1 MSTKEQMATS
11 FSWNTLTVVLQVVIQ
26 LAYTGL
32 LARMVAKDSFMLMGI
47 VLGIMGFAE
56 IFSQVGVGP
65 ALIQRKEVNQQHI
78 NGAFYIAVILG
89 LGFTLLFLALAP
101 AIAIFYELN
110 ELKPIIQVVCTS
122 FLISAIAV
130 VPRSMM
136 MKHMRFKTMF
146 KASMISI
153 IGGNLVVGLTL
164 AYLQWDVWAYVWAL
178 FAQNMLMTLAL
189 WYFEP
194 VRVTLQWEWKY
205 TRELIRYGAG
215 STLFNALNY
224 LATKLDVLLVPRAL
238 RAGQTELS
246 AEQRN
251 MASYFERA
259 SYAMTQPIT
268 IMGKLSDSVLFSGM
282 SRMQDDRERLQKTV
296 TLATSMLGIVLIP
309 SSIFM
314 LFFADELITL
324 WLGIDYLETAAI
336 LKVLFLAVV
345 FRSMS
350 KLGDSLLR
358 AKDAVFQ
365 GSLFKAI
372 YVALMAA
379 GIWFGTSHGMHGA
392 AAGIVLATIIHYFM
406 NMFMTTR
413 LIELRWSALF
423 SAWLPGIFLGAICGA
438 AGWTVH
444 TVTFWFQL
452 PGLATL
458 AAAVIVIPGTCILGI
473 FAFPRMLGRGGSNPL
488 SYLPERL
495 KRFKPLGNLAARIE

>member
-1 MSTKEQMATS
+1 LSTKEQMATS

-32 LARMVAKDSFMLMGI
+32 LARLVEKDSFMLMGI

-65 ALIQRKEVNQQHI
+65 ALIQRKEVHQQHI

-89 LGFTLLFLALAP
+89 LGFTLLFLGFAP
-101 AIAIFYELN
+101 VIANFYELP

-122 FLISAIAV
+122 FIISAIAV

-153 IGGNLVVGLTL
+153 VGGNLVVGLTL

-189 WYFEP
+189 WYYEP
-194 VRVTLQWEWKY
+194 VRVSLQWEWKY
-205 TRELIRYGAG
+205 TRELVRYGAG

-238 RAGQTELS
+238 RAGQNELS
-246 AEQRN
+246 VVQRN

-296 TLATSMLGIVLIP
+296 TLATSMLGVILIP
-309 SSIFM
+309 SSIYM

-324 WLGIDYLETAAI
+324 WLGMDYLETASI

-358 AKDAVFQ
+358 AKDAVYQ

-372 YVALMAA
+372 YVLLIAA
-379 GIWFGTSHGMHGA
+379 GIWWGRAYGMQGVA
-392 AAGIVLATIIHYFM
+392 LGIVLATIIHYLM

-413 LIELRWSALF
+413 LIQLGWWELLK
-423 SAWLPGIFLGAICGA
+423 AWIPGLILGAICLLSSWSIHMICA
-438 AGWTVH
+438 WT
-444 TVTFWFQL
+444 FL
-452 PGLATL
+452 PSAITL
-458 AAAVIVIPGTCILGI
+458 LLSVLFVPASAVFGI
-473 FAFPRMLGRGGSNPL
+473 FAFPQILGKGNANPL
-488 SYLPERL
+488 LYLPARIKEIKL
-495 KRFKPLGNLAARIE
+495 IGNLIARIK

>member
-1 MSTKEQMATS
+1 MATS

-32 LARMVAKDSFMLMGI
+32 LARLVAKDSFMLMGI

-78 NGAFYIAVILG
+78 NGAFYTAIILG

-101 AIAIFYELN
+101 VIALFYELP
-110 ELKPIIQVVCTS
+110 ELKPITQVVCTS
-122 FLISAIAV
+122 FIISAIAV

-146 KASMISI
+146 KASMVSI
-153 IGGNLVVGLTL
+153 VGGNLVVGLTL
-164 AYLQWDVWAYVWAL
+164 AFLHWDVWAYVWAL

-189 WYFEP
+189 WYYEP

-246 AEQRN
+246 TEQRN

-309 SSIFM
+309 ASAFM

-324 WLGIDYLETAAI
+324 WLGVDYLETAAI

-379 GIWFGTSHGMHGA
+379 GIWYGTGYGMKGA
-392 AAGIVLATIIHYFM
+392 ATGIVMATIIHYIM
-406 NMFMTTR
+406 NMLLTTQ
-413 LIELRWSALF
+413 LIELRWSTLLG
-423 SAWLPGIFLGAICGA
+423 AWLPGIFLGTICMA
-438 AGWTVH
+438 TGWTVH
-444 TVTFWFQL
+444 ILSLWFHL
-452 PGLATL
+452 PAFITLAT
-458 AAAVIVIPGTCILGI
+458 AAITVPGACVLGI
-473 FAFPRMLGRGGSNPL
+473 LAFPRVLGRGNKNPL
-488 SYLPERL
+488 LYIPQRL
-495 KRFKPLGNLAARIE
+495 KQIRIIGNLISRIE

>member
-1 MSTKEQMATS
+1 MATS

-26 LAYTGL
+26 LAYT
-32 LARMVAKDSFMLMGI
+32 V
-47 VLGIMGFAE
+47 
-56 IFSQVGVGP
+56 
-65 ALIQRKEVNQQHI
+65 
-78 NGAFYIAVILG
+78 AVILG
-89 LGFTLLFLALAP
+89 LGFTLLFLGLAP
-101 AIAIFYELN
+101 AIALFYELP

-153 IGGNLVVGLTL
+153 VGGNLVVGLTL

-189 WYFEP
+189 WYYEP
-194 VRVTLQWEWKY
+194 VRVTIQWEWKY

-224 LATKLDVLLVPRAL
+224 LATKLDVLLIPRAL
-238 RAGQTELS
+238 RAGQSELS
-246 AEQRN
+246 AVQRN

-309 SSIFM
+309 SSVFM

-365 GSLFKAI
+365 GSFFKAI
-372 YVALMAA
+372 YVSLMAG
-379 GIWFGTSHGMHGA
+379 GIWIGTSYGMKGA
-392 AAGIVLATIIHYFM
+392 AAGIVLATIIHYVM

-413 LIELRWSALF
+413 LIELSWGVLF
-423 SAWLPGIFLGAICGA
+423 AAWLPGIFLGLICA
-438 AGWTVH
+438 AVGWSVH
-444 TVTFWFQL
+444 TLSFWFQFPGLMTLATATFFL
-452 PGLATL
+452 PGVCL
-458 AAAVIVIPGTCILGI
+458 LGV
-473 FAFPRMLGRGGSNPL
+473 FAFPRMLGRAGNNPL
-488 SYLPERL
+488 LYLPQRL
-495 KRFKPLGNLAARIE
+495 KKNKYVGNLISRIE

>member
-1 MSTKEQMATS
+1 MATS

-32 LARMVAKDSFMLMGI
+32 LARLVAKDSFMLMGI

-78 NGAFYIAVILG
+78 NGAFYLAVILG

-101 AIAIFYELN
+101 AIALFYELP
-110 ELKPIIQVVCTS
+110 ELKLITQVVCTS
-122 FLISAIAV
+122 FIISAIAV

-153 IGGNLVVGLTL
+153 VGGNLVVGLTL

-178 FAQNMLMTLAL
+178 FAQNLLMTLAL
-189 WYFEP
+189 WYYEP
-194 VRVTLQWEWKY
+194 VRITMDWQWKY

-238 RAGQTELS
+238 RAGQSELTEVN
-246 AEQRN
+246 RN

-309 SSIFM
+309 SSVFM
-314 LFFADELITL
+314 IFFADELITL

-372 YVALMAA
+372 YVTLMAF
-379 GIWFGTSHGMHGA
+379 GIWFGTSYGMKGA
-392 AAGIVLATIIHYFM
+392 AAGIVLATIVHYAM

-413 LIELRWSALF
+413 LIDLSWGAL
-423 SAWLPGIFLGAICGA
+423 ARGWMPGILVGLICA
-438 AGWTVH
+438 FSGWTIH
-444 TVTFWFQL
+444 MISTLLLFPAFVTL
-452 PGLATL
+452 I
-458 AAAVIVIPGTCILGI
+458 AAVTVIPGICALGI
-473 FAFPRMLGRGGSNPL
+473 FAFPRMLGRGNDNPL
-488 SYLPERL
+488 HYLPKRL
-495 KRFKPLGNLAARIE
+495 KEMKAFSNLMTRIQ

>member
-65 ALIQRKEVNQQHI
+65 ALIQRKEVNQQHV

-89 LGFTLLFLALAP
+89 LGFTLLFLGLAP
-101 AIAIFYELN
+101 AIALFYELP

-153 IGGNLVVGLTL
+153 TGGNLVIGLTL

-238 RAGQTELS
+238 RAGQSELS
-246 AEQRN
+246 PVQRN

-296 TLATSMLGIVLIP
+296 TLATAMLGIVLIP

-379 GIWFGTSHGMHGA
+379 GIWYGTAYGMKGA
-392 AAGIVLATIIHYFM
+392 AIGIVLATIIHYGM
-406 NMFMTTR
+406 NMFMTTK
-413 LIELRWSALF
+413 LIDLRWGALLRG
-423 SAWLPGIFLGAICGA
+423 WLPGIFLGMICGT
-438 AGWTVH
+438 AGWTIH
-444 TVTFWFQL
+444 TLSVWLFT
-452 PGLATL
+452 PGYITL
-458 AAAVIVIPGTCILGI
+458 ALAIIFIPALCILAI
-473 FAFPRMLGRGGSNPL
+473 FAFPRMLGRGSNNPL
-488 SYLPERL
+488 VYLPQRL
-495 KRFKPLGNLAARIE
+495 KQMKPLRNLISRIE

>member
-1 MSTKEQMATS
+1 MATS

-32 LARMVAKDSFMLMGI
+32 LARLVEKDSFMLMGI

-89 LGFTLLFLALAP
+89 LGFTLLFLGLAP
-101 AIAIFYELN
+101 VIANFYELP

-122 FLISAIAV
+122 FIISAIAV

-153 IGGNLVVGLTL
+153 VGGNLVVGLTL

-189 WYFEP
+189 WYYEP

-205 TRELIRYGAG
+205 TRELVRYGAG

-246 AEQRN
+246 AVQRN
-251 MASYFERA
+251 MAAYFERA

-296 TLATSMLGIVLIP
+296 TLATSMLGVVLIP
-309 SSIFM
+309 SSIYM

-324 WLGIDYLETAAI
+324 WLGMDYLETASI

-358 AKDAVFQ
+358 AKDAVYQ

-372 YVALMAA
+372 YVILIAA
-379 GIWFGTSHGMHGA
+379 GIWWGTAYGMQGVA
-392 AAGIVLATIIHYFM
+392 MGIVTATIIHYLM

-413 LIELRWSALF
+413 LIQLGWWELLKAWIPGMLLGVICLLSSWTIHMLSSWTLLPSALTLLLSLLF
-423 SAWLPGIFLGAICGA
+423 VPASAA
-438 AGWTVH
+438 
-444 TVTFWFQL
+444 
-452 PGLATL
+452 
-458 AAAVIVIPGTCILGI
+458 LGI
-473 FAFPRMLGRGGSNPL
+473 FAFPHILGKGSANPL
-488 SYLPERL
+488 LYLPARI
-495 KRFKPLGNLAARIE
+495 KGIKVIGNLIERIK

>member
-1 MSTKEQMATS
+1 
-11 FSWNTLTVVLQVVIQ
+11 
-26 LAYTGL
+26 
-32 LARMVAKDSFMLMGI
+32 
-47 VLGIMGFAE
+47 
-56 IFSQVGVGP
+56 
-65 ALIQRKEVNQQHI
+65 
-78 NGAFYIAVILG
+78 
-89 LGFTLLFLALAP
+89 
-101 AIAIFYELN
+101 
-110 ELKPIIQVVCTS
+110 
-122 FLISAIAV
+122 
-130 VPRSMM
+130 
-136 MKHMRFKTMF
+136 
-146 KASMISI
+146 
-153 IGGNLVVGLTL
+153 
-164 AYLQWDVWAYVWAL
+164 VWAL

-189 WYFEP
+189 WYYEP
-194 VRVTLQWEWKY
+194 VRVTLQWEWKF

-238 RAGQTELS
+238 RTGQTELS

-309 SSIFM
+309 SSVFM

-379 GIWFGTSHGMHGA
+379 GIWFGTSHGMKGA

-413 LIELRWSALF
+413 LIELRWGALF
-423 SAWLPGIFLGAICGA
+423 VSWLPGIFLGAICAA

-444 TVTFWFQL
+444 TVAFWFQL
-452 PGLATL
+452 PRLATL
-458 AAAVIVIPGTCILGI
+458 ATAVVVIPGTCILSI

-488 SYLPERL
+488 SYLPQRL
-495 KRFKPLGNLAARIE
+495 KQFSPLRNLLTRIE

>member
-1 MSTKEQMATS
+1 MATS

-26 LAYTGL
+26 LAYTGI
-32 LARMVAKDSFMLMGI
+32 LARLVAKDSFMLMGI

-89 LGFTLLFLALAP
+89 LGFTLLFLGLAP
-101 AIAIFYELN
+101 AIAQFYELP
-110 ELKPIIQVVCTS
+110 ELKVITQVVCTS
-122 FLISAIAV
+122 FIISAIAV

-153 IGGNLVVGLTL
+153 VGGNLVVGLTL

-178 FAQNMLMTLAL
+178 FAQNLLMTLAL
-189 WYFEP
+189 WYYEP

-238 RAGQTELS
+238 RAGQAELS
-246 AEQRN
+246 AVQRN

-309 SSIFM
+309 SSVFM
-314 LFFADELITL
+314 LFFGDELITL
-324 WLGIDYLETAAI
+324 WLGVDYLETASI

-358 AKDAVFQ
+358 AKDAVYQ
-365 GSLFKAI
+365 GALFKAI
-372 YVALMAA
+372 YVGLMAT
-379 GIWFGTSHGMHGA
+379 GIWVGTSYGMKGA
-392 AAGIVLATIIHYFM
+392 AAGIVLATIVHYAM
-406 NMFMTTR
+406 NMLMTTR
-413 LIELRWSALF
+413 LIDLRWSTLLRG
-423 SAWLPGIFLGAICGA
+423 WLPGLFLGTICA
-438 AGWTVH
+438 FAGWSIH
-444 TVTFWFQL
+444 TVSILFLF
-452 PGLATL
+452 PVYVTL
-458 AAAVIVIPGTCILGI
+458 AAAITIVPGLCILGI
-473 FAFPRMLGRGGSNPL
+473 FAFPTMLGKGNNNPL
-488 SYLPERL
+488 LYLPQRL
-495 KRFKPLGNLAARIE
+495 KQIKPLGNLISRIE

>member
-1 MSTKEQMATS
+1 VSTKEQMATS

-101 AIAIFYELN
+101 AISLFYELP
-110 ELKPIIQVVCTS
+110 ELKTITQVVCTS
-122 FLISAIAV
+122 FIISAIAV

-153 IGGNLVVGLTL
+153 VGGNLVVGLTL

-189 WYFEP
+189 WYYEP

-205 TRELIRYGAG
+205 TRELVRYGAG

-238 RAGQTELS
+238 RAGQPELS

-259 SYAMTQPIT
+259 SYAMNKPIT

-309 SSIFM
+309 SSVFM

-365 GSLFKAI
+365 GSLFKAV
-372 YVALMAA
+372 YVALMAT
-379 GIWFGTSHGMHGA
+379 GIWFGTSHGMKGA
-392 AAGIVLATIIHYFM
+392 ALGIVLATIVHYGM

-413 LIELRWSALF
+413 LIELPWGSLIQ
-423 SAWLPGIFLGAICGA
+423 AWMPGISLGIICTVV
-438 AGWTVH
+438 GWSLH
-444 TVTFWFQL
+444 MFAFWLHF
-452 PGLATL
+452 PGFATL
-458 AAAVIVIPGTCILGI
+458 AAALIVLPGMCFLGI
-473 FAFPRMLGRGGSNPL
+473 LAFPRMLGHGSNNPL
-488 SYLPERL
+488 LYLPQRL
-495 KRFKPLGNLAARIE
+495 KQIKLVSNLVSRVQ